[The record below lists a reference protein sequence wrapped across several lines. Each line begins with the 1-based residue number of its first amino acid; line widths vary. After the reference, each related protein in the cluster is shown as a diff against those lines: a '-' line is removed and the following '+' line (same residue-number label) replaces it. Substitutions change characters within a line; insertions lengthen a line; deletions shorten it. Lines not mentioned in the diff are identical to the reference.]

1 MSNQTEELRYWPR
14 LGLYV
19 TRADAEEYIA
29 KAGGAGA
36 VLDETIE
43 EFTPASSSSPE
54 VLRSELDRLFEAPFT
69 EGEMT
74 QENKAILAAISME
87 QDRVPRIKELMQEGM
102 TKEEAKAQFDSEMDE
117 FIRETLGLP
126 SQTEAER
133 EYQEKYEAIHG
144 GEEE

>member
-1 MSNQTEELRYWPR
+1 MTTQTEEVRYWNR

-54 VLRSELDRLFEAPFT
+54 VLRSELDRLFEAPFE

-74 QENKAILAAISME
+74 QENQAILAAISIE
-87 QDRVPRIKELMQEGM
+87 QNRIPRIKELMAEGM
-102 TKEEAKAQFDSEMDE
+102 SKDEAKAKFNTEME
-117 FIRETLGLP
+117 AFMRGSLGLP
-126 SQTEAER
+126 DETDAER
-133 EYQEKYEAIHG
+133 EYRNKYEEIHG